1 MGFQIWWLWF
11 GFAAL
16 FIIGEVLTLGFF
28 LLWFGIGAAVA
39 GILALLGVGPAW
51 QWAAFVVVSVVLL
64 AASRRFAE
72 RFSQKQPPGVGADR
86 LIGRK
91 GVVTEDI
98 DNLKN
103 VGRVR
108 IDEEDW
114 RAESEDDTTIETGTR
129 VEVARLDGTH
139 AVVRRLDAEQSPE

>member
-1 MGFQIWWLWF
+1 MQFEIWWLWF

-16 FIIGEVLTLGFF
+16 FIIAEVFTQGFF
-28 LLWFGIGAAVA
+28 LLWFGIGAALS
-39 GILALLGVGPAW
+39 GILAMLGVGPAW
-51 QWAAFVVVSVVLL
+51 QWAVFVVVSVVLL

-72 RFSQKQPPGVGADR
+72 RFSRKQPPGVGADR

-91 GVVTEDI
+91 GVVMEDI

-114 RAESEDDTTIETGTR
+114 RAESEDDTTLVAGTQ
-129 VEVARLDGTH
+129 VEVIRLDGTH
-139 AVVRRLDAEQSPE
+139 AVVRRVADR